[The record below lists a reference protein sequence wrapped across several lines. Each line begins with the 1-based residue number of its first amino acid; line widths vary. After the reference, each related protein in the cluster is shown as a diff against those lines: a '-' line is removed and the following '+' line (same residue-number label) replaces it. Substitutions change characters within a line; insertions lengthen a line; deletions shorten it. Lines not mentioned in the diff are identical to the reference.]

1 MSAPV
6 LVDTSYWIEFFNR
19 PESEY
24 AESVRELVQEDLAA
38 ITGVVLSE
46 LLQGSRTE
54 EEYHDLESALTTT
67 TWAGAGWGVYAR
79 AGELGFGLRRRGITI
94 PMTDCM
100 IAAAAESIEADIL
113 TLDQHFLHLERSISV
128 SVKGTQQG

>member
-1 MSAPV
+1 MSTPV

-24 AESVRELVQEDLAA
+24 AENVRELVREDLAA

-67 TWAGAGWGVYAR
+67 TWIEAGWGVYAR

-113 TLDQHFLHLERSISV
+113 TLDQHFRHLERSISV
-128 SVKGTQQG
+128 SIKGM

>member
-67 TWAGAGWGVYAR
+67 IWAGAGWGVYAR